1 MILPLIAM
9 IYLRG
14 LIYFL
19 ILIYCLCLL
28 YVILYILISFF
39 NWIYYFIFKE
49 QDQQANMYSFYIY
62 HIRRILGF
70 IAQLI
75 FKVCLFVIGKLT
87 GIFLTLYLIY
97 FVARLIG
104 FHIVLIILFKV
115 FRDCVETGLFDFFD
129 QIVIAIFGF
138 ESFGQKLLRIIF
150 GTFDFA
156 QGFAEQAVFLTT
168 GHMLDLN
175 FFRKLDEIANN
186 ISADDIKDKVLDLIS
201 EKTPVIK
208 VNYVKPKDISDIEK
222 MAIEYCDKKHT
233 RKVPDNADIIEGVR
247 MAFEDAMAK
256 KKCVTN
262 ITSGG
267 KNSNKSYIETIQ
279 NEIVNSASYISD
291 GMTSNMTQITGA
303 FKIDTIA

>member
-150 GTFDFA
+150 VTFNFVQEFA
-156 QGFAEQAVFLTT
+156 KKVVFLT
-168 GHMLDLN
+168 
-175 FFRKLDEIANN
+175 K
-186 ISADDIKDKVLDLIS
+186 
-201 EKTPVIK
+201 
-208 VNYVKPKDISDIEK
+208 EK
-222 MAIEYCDKKHT
+222 M
-233 RKVPDNADIIEGVR
+233 
-247 MAFEDAMAK
+247 
-256 KKCVTN
+256 
-262 ITSGG
+262 
-267 KNSNKSYIETIQ
+267 
-279 NEIVNSASYISD
+279 
-291 GMTSNMTQITGA
+291 
-303 FKIDTIA
+303 